1 MEQNKKQKKWKSWIL
16 ALLSSIALIYYFQVS
31 TGNFAGIVFLFALFY
46 FYSHMEMVTEARAKI
61 CAFAGG
67 AVCSM
72 ALVFGK
78 VGRSS
83 ESILDALS
91 RFSDSVIKD
100 EHTADVAL
108 NGYYTVKN
116 LLVLFVTFV
125 GLGIVCY
132 HLLLK
137 TAFLLRHVNITM
149 QERQEKR
156 NGKIFLLSFCSIL
169 ICWMPC
175 FLLNFP
181 GVLTYDSINQISQ
194 IEGSIP
200 LNNHHPPIHTAM
212 IALFYNAGRFFFHS
226 SQIGTAFCSMAQMI
240 LLALIYSELI
250 VLIYRSG
257 FHKICSGLVWAYFAL
272 LPLHAVY
279 AVTMWKDILSAASVL
294 WFSMTVY
301 KMFVWKEAGSL
312 VLIQYVVSGTMLA
325 LFRSN
330 GSIVFILCI
339 PYFIFLC
346 RKKMRNVI
354 FLILPVFCFLIVK
367 GPVYDFFHVQKTTDI
382 VERIS
387 IPMQHIARVVV
398 NCEQELEADET
409 ELIEQAASLE
419 DIKRTYNCRFSDPI
433 KNLMWKNGSSV
444 VIEEQKWEYLMLWF
458 RLGLKHPVQFLL
470 AQIDATVGYWYPDVQ
485 YPTLFYGVY
494 PNDFGIYTSINQ
506 EGKIWK
512 KAQQWNE
519 LYRTIPVL
527 GNFYSIGTVFLLMAL
542 SILKFIYEKQWNRI
556 AVVLPAFMSW
566 FTIMIATPLHA
577 EMRYV
582 YGMMVT
588 IPLILVTVL
597 LPKKN
602 QQKRRQQA
610 D

>member
-398 NCEQELEADET
+398 NCEQELEADGTGCFPGRYQTDIQLSFFGSDQKSDVEKWKFCCDRRT
-409 ELIEQAASLE
+409 EVGIPYALVQTGAEAS
-419 DIKRTYNCRFSDPI
+419 
-433 KNLMWKNGSSV
+433 
-444 VIEEQKWEYLMLWF
+444 
-458 RLGLKHPVQFLL
+458 
-470 AQIDATVGYWYPDVQ
+470 
-485 YPTLFYGVY
+485 
-494 PNDFGIYTSINQ
+494 
-506 EGKIWK
+506 
-512 KAQQWNE
+512 
-519 LYRTIPVL
+519 
-527 GNFYSIGTVFLLMAL
+527 GTVSAGANRCNGWLLVSGCAVSDAVLWRL
-542 SILKFIYEKQWNRI
+542 SKRFRHLYIHKPGRKDMEKCT
-556 AVVLPAFMSW
+556 AV
-566 FTIMIATPLHA
+566 
-577 EMRYV
+577 E
-582 YGMMVT
+582 
-588 IPLILVTVL
+588 
-597 LPKKN
+597 
-602 QQKRRQQA
+602 
-610 D
+610 

>member
-1 MEQNKKQKKWKSWIL
+1 
-16 ALLSSIALIYYFQVS
+16 
-31 TGNFAGIVFLFALFY
+31 
-46 FYSHMEMVTEARAKI
+46 MVTEARAKI

-67 AVCSM
+67 AVCST

-108 NGYYTVKN
+108 NGYYTVHN
-116 LLVLFVTFV
+116 MLVLFVTFV

-137 TAFLLRHVNITM
+137 TALLLKHVNITM

-240 LLALIYSELI
+240 LLALIYSGLI

-301 KMFVWKEAGSL
+301 KMFVWKEAGPL

-398 NCEQELEADET
+398 NCEQELDADET

-458 RLGLKHPVQFLL
+458 RLGLKHPVQYLL

-512 KAQQWNE
+512 NAQQWNE

-597 LPKKN
+597 LPEKN